1 MPTTPV
7 RASPPAKLHGR
18 HLVASNPFVSCT
30 TLAMGAEGLC
40 PRFPPNAN
48 LCRLLILPSG
58 ECSRMMCH
66 SLIARRSDVADSRFA
81 RCPPMAWL
89 SMPSTWTFMRA
100 CAPANYGCTFPAK
113 RCRRSLNEAAS
124 SGGPTPRLF
133 WFHPYQSP
141 RRPTSP
147 AVPPPMRAARL
158 RRPASAWSAASNAS
172 RLGCWALHLTAGQ
185 RSGAG
190 DMLLPRASTT

>member
-58 ECSRMMCH
+58 EWSRAGIRYHSLVTLRCEFGVAKSRYDLYSPKAWSRMPC
-66 SLIARRSDVADSRFA
+66 
-81 RCPPMAWL
+81 
-89 SMPSTWTFMRA
+89 PSTTRRA
-100 CAPANYGCTFPAK
+100 CAPAKYGCNFLPGCETLPQVLQRNGIEWWLYSYPGCSSPIRTKA
-113 RCRRSLNEAAS
+113 
-124 SGGPTPRLF
+124 SGGVG
-133 WFHPYQSP
+133 P
-141 RRPTSP
+141 RR
-147 AVPPPMRAARL
+147 L
-158 RRPASAWSAASNAS
+158 WS
-172 RLGCWALHLTAGQ
+172 
-185 RSGAG
+185 
-190 DMLLPRASTT
+190 LLPSG

>member
-89 SMPSTWTFMRA
+89 SMPSTWTLMGA
-100 CAPANYGCTFPAK
+100 CDPANCGCTFPPVAK
-113 RCRRSLNEAAS
+113 RCCRPSKETAS
-124 SGGPTPRLF
+124 SGGSTPRLF
-133 WFHPYQSP
+133 WTHPYQSP
-141 RRPTSP
+141 RRRSWTHPYQSPRLRRSASP
-147 AVPPPMRAARL
+147 AVPPLLCAARL
-158 RRPASAWSAASNAS
+158 RRPGSV
-172 RLGCWALHLTAGQ
+172 
-185 RSGAG
+185 
-190 DMLLPRASTT
+190 